1 MDVILN
7 IFWMFYRTCGSSSWL
22 LLKMK
27 VTDCEMAVVWTY
39 KLYIAGPLSCVLCQ
53 HTIHIVGEKVISL
66 LVDLWLPSVTYS
78 SSVAWNSEV
87 LQIFTVVSG
96 INSRLLFVSHALISL
111 VPDRGPLNGC
121 VCVCDSPSSLSG
133 TSSISSIDSP
143 LSSSITLS
151 LFQSR
156 LKTFLFCKSFRL

>member
-1 MDVILN
+1 VILN

-27 VTDCEMAVVWTY
+27 VTNSEMAVVWTY
-39 KLYIAGPLSCVLCQ
+39 KLYIAGPLSCVLRQ

-121 VCVCDSPSSLSG
+121 VCVCVWLTQFFEWHFLHQFHRLTTLIIHHPF
-133 TSSISSIDSP
+133 
-143 LSSSITLS
+143 TLS
-151 LFQSR
+151 VQA
-156 LKTFLFCKSFRL
+156 